1 MGLKTYLYIGGAVI
15 AALLVLAVKLH
26 FAKDDRIEAERDS
39 LFKWR
44 SEAVEAVAEASDNR
58 DTTNETAIGQIRAIG
73 DSNRSLRAELD
84 NQSQAIDDMARE
96 AVRLRKKADE
106 MKVIA
111 AKAQAQRQA
120 ALRQLSDM
128 SITPGTRDDC
138 LALLKE
144 ANEALDIA
152 REAGL

>member
-1 MGLKTYLYIGGAVI
+1 MR
-15 AALLVLAVKLH
+15 LLGCGFDPDH
-26 FAKDDRIEAERDS
+26 DQD
-39 LFKWR
+39 
-44 SEAVEAVAEASDNR
+44 
-58 DTTNETAIGQIRAIG
+58 G
-73 DSNRSLRAELD
+73 SLRAELD